1 MKPNGSICIC
11 GDYKST
17 INKVSK
23 LDVYPLPRTEDIL
36 ANLSGGVSFSTL
48 DLSHAYNQVELD
60 LDSQKYLTI
69 NTHKGLYTYKR
80 LPFGIKSA
88 PSIFQRL
95 MENLLQGLP
104 HVSVYIDNIII
115 TGKTQAEHLQNLES
129 VLSRLKSAGIRLKR
143 EKCTLMAPEVN
154 YMYLGHKIG
163 RNGIEP
169 TWEKVQAI
177 TNAPVPK
184 SVSELK
190 AFLGLM
196 NYYGKFLP
204 SIATVLHPLYSLLQ
218 KDTKWIW
225 SAEQEKA
232 FQASK
237 DLLKSPKVL
246 THYDSKQDLILTCD
260 ASQYGIGAVLSHRFE
275 KNQERPVAFASRTLS
290 ATEQR
295 YSQLDKEALAIIFGI
310 RKFHQYV
317 AGRQFEIHTDH
328 KPLMYLFKENRS
340 ISHLASARIQRWSLM
355 LAAYDYSVK
364 YRAGK
369 DVPNADAL
377 SR

>member
-1 MKPNGSICIC
+1 M
-11 GDYKST
+11 
-17 INKVSK
+17 
-23 LDVYPLPRTEDIL
+23 
-36 ANLSGGVSFSTL
+36 
-48 DLSHAYNQVELD
+48 
-60 LDSQKYLTI
+60 
-69 NTHKGLYTYKR
+69 
-80 LPFGIKSA
+80 
-88 PSIFQRL
+88 
-95 MENLLQGLP
+95 
-104 HVSVYIDNIII
+104 
-115 TGKTQAEHLQNLES
+115 
-129 VLSRLKSAGIRLKR
+129 
-143 EKCTLMAPEVN
+143 
-154 YMYLGHKIG
+154 GHKIG

-169 TWEKVQAI
+169 TREKVQAI

-184 SVSELK
+184 NDSELK

-237 DLLKSPKVL
+237 DLLKTPKVL

-290 ATEQR
+290 ATEQQ
-295 YSQLDKEALAIIFGI
+295 YSQLHKEALAIIFGI

-328 KPLMYLFKENRS
+328 KPLMYLFEENRS
-340 ISHLASARIQRWSLM
+340 ISHFASARIQRWSLM
-355 LAAYDYSVK
+355 LAA
-364 YRAGK
+364 
-369 DVPNADAL
+369 
-377 SR
+377 